1 MTSCLNSEFLC
12 ILIHVEETS
21 PNEHFWLAKHLLE
34 KILGGKGLST
44 CCLSMQ
50 PVTQVMFLSGK
61 GLSTCCC
68 VSLLPVTNVMFSSRY
83 RTVWSQN
90 VWMWAPTSWGRWTA
104 LRTPVWTSTAI
115 RVAGGKAPP
124 SSPQSMPSMT
134 PLLRCAPTMK
144 SFWSGWVSW
153 VHAVLT
159 RFEFPTAFFM
169 CGKKCWRNMG

>member
-44 CCLSMQ
+44 CKLGGKGLSTCCLSMQ

-68 VSLLPVTNVMFSSRY
+68 VSLLPVTGIMFC
-83 RTVWSQN
+83 Q
-90 VWMWAPTSWGRWTA
+90 
-104 LRTPVWTSTAI
+104 
-115 RVAGGKAPP
+115 GK
-124 SSPQSMPSMT
+124 
-134 PLLRCAPTMK
+134 
-144 SFWSGWVSW
+144 G
-153 VHAVLT
+153 
-159 RFEFPTAFFM
+159 
-169 CGKKCWRNMG
+169 